1 MQYNDFLSFIIKYDF
16 IITTFTALST
26 GTATYCNLFP
36 EKNNSKLIQK
46 SNLVPGFCK
55 LNVQPL
61 AMSLLPA
68 DWKSQSQDCSCMPM
82 NLFFQ
87 LLKIAN

>member
-46 SNLVPGFCK
+46 
-55 LNVQPL
+55 
-61 AMSLLPA
+61 
-68 DWKSQSQDCSCMPM
+68 
-82 NLFFQ
+82 
-87 LLKIAN
+87 